1 MIQALIAY
9 IVFYL
14 TLFSIVGLLVGT
26 IYLIVKKF

>member
-1 MIQALIAY
+1 MIQAVIAY

-14 TLFSIVGLLVGT
+14 ILLSIVGLLIGT